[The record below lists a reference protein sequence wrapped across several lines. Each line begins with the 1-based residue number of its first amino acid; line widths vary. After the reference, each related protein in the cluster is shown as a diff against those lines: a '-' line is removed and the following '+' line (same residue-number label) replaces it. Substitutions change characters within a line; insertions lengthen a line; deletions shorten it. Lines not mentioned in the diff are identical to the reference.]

1 MALALVALVA
11 SGLLFRSFDRLRAV
25 KPGFDPNGVVT
36 LWVAAPPVRYP
47 QQTDVDRFH
56 SNLLERVRAL
66 PGVRSATLAYSIP
79 LTDCCSLRGTRIEGY
94 AARPGESTEINWNVV
109 ATDYFRTLGIPLV
122 QGRAF
127 EQRDRDGA
135 PPVVIVSEAFARRYL
150 PGQAVLGRRIFLNGP
165 DSPAAEVVGVVRD
178 GKYRSLGEEPLPF
191 FYAPLAQQYRSAMTL
206 EVRTAGDPGAMLPL
220 LRGRVRELAPTLP
233 VIRPTTMR
241 EALGVAL
248 LSQRLGALLLGALGA
263 IAGLLAAL
271 GLYGK
276 RQNQGFGR
284 SPMP

>member
-1 MALALVALVA
+1 M
-11 SGLLFRSFDRLRAV
+11 
-25 KPGFDPNGVVT
+25 
-36 LWVAAPPVRYP
+36 
-47 QQTDVDRFH
+47 
-56 SNLLERVRAL
+56 
-66 PGVRSATLAYSIP
+66 
-79 LTDCCSLRGTRIEGY
+79 
-94 AARPGESTEINWNVV
+94 
-109 ATDYFRTLGIPLV
+109 
-122 QGRAF
+122 
-127 EQRDRDGA
+127 
-135 PPVVIVSEAFARRYL
+135 IVSEAFARRYL
-150 PGQAVLGRRIFLNGP
+150 PGHAVLGRRIFLNGP
-165 DSPAAEVVGVVRD
+165 DGPAAEVVGVVRD

-271 GLYGK
+271 GLYGVVAYSVAQRTREFGIRGALGADRRRLL
-276 RQNQGFGR
+276 RQVIGEGMVLSGTGALAGMALATAASRVLASFLFGV
-284 SPMP
+284 SPFDPAAYASVLLALAAITVAASYLPARRATEIDPVVAMRVE